1 MQKTIVAVDD
11 EECIRRLIKLALEAE
26 GFNCHIAADG
36 EEGLSKIKEIRPD
49 MVLLDVMMN
58 KLNGYEVVEAMRDDG
73 DLKDIA
79 VVILSAR
86 DKDLGLLDSQKELP
100 PVDEYL
106 SKPFD
111 LNELVATV
119 KKYLD

>member
-11 EECIRRLIKLALEAE
+11 EECIRRLIKLALDAE
-26 GFNCHIAADG
+26 GFDCQIAADG
-36 EEGLSKIKEIRPD
+36 EEGLNKIKEIRPD

-58 KLNGYEVVEAMRDDG
+58 KLNGYEVVEAMRKDV

-86 DKDLGLLDSQKELP
+86 DKDLGLLDNQKELP
-100 PVDEYL
+100 PVNEYL

-111 LNELVATV
+111 LNKLVATV